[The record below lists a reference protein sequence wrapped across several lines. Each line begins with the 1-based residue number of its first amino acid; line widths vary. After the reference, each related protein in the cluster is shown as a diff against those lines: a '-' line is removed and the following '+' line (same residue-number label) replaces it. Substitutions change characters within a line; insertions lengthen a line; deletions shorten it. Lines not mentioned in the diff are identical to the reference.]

1 MNKTTNAIYNIKA
14 NGLECQT
21 TANHPFYIRYMIR
34 NKEWGDR
41 FFTQPQFIKIKDIQQ
56 TKYSEKICNSK
67 KKILQQPYIAIPI
80 IKEQRLFE
88 YNGITKH
95 YDNIYKYRDCFR
107 HIKCIK
113 TCEKIDITN
122 KSFWW
127 LLGLYVADGW
137 YRERQKSGNSII
149 ICSAKDIKEKEM
161 ITNKI
166 TESGFNCYFVE
177 EKDVYKYH
185 ISSNELCEFV
195 KMFGKY
201 ATNKTI
207 PMKVIELPNDLLES
221 FFNGYLFGDG
231 SFYKNK
237 YSFST
242 SSKELL
248 LSMQLIVAKLYRTSG
263 SLTKRIPP
271 KTILGRKV
279 NTHINYQYA
288 FFKEKHRQMHY
299 YNDGDFIWCPIRN
312 IEEIQQQEIVYNL
325 SVEEDETYIAD
336 NIVVHNCSTFSMS
349 GLREKSWGVEKIF
362 HEGQKKQRLD
372 DLFFEAIELVNQLRP
387 KVATFE
393 NVEGL
398 IKGNAK
404 IYFNKII
411 ADLTKIGYITQAF
424 IVDGSTLGLPQR
436 RRRLFFIAQRQD
448 FFKKKLQLNFNEEPI
463 QFYKIRD
470 NACKEYTNISH
481 AVFQLYFKKRK
492 DDVSLSCICNRSK
505 NKKSWFN
512 YKIIKNE
519 DILPTFCTQA
529 NSSFLL
535 ADQCRCINKHELLLG
550 GSFPQDYNFLNGKLS
565 KVSWLIGMSV
575 PPLMMYKISKE
586 IEKQL
591 FV

>member
-1 MNKTTNAIYNIKA
+1 MEFTYNWNLTDLQSVKGNNLKAFTTFSCGGGADMGLMMAGYNCLGGCEIDKNILQFYTANFQHKYIYNDD
-14 NGLECQT
+14 
-21 TANHPFYIRYMIR
+21 IRDFVIRAR
-34 NKEWGDR
+34 NK
-41 FFTQPQFIKIKDIQQ
+41 QLPQ
-56 TKYSEKICNSK
+56 E
-67 KKILQQPYIAIPI
+67 
-80 IKEQRLFE
+80 
-88 YNGITKH
+88 
-95 YDNIYKYRDCFR
+95 
-107 HIKCIK
+107 
-113 TCEKIDITN
+113 
-122 KSFWW
+122 
-127 LLGLYVADGW
+127 LY
-137 YRERQKSGNSII
+137 
-149 ICSAKDIKEKEM
+149 
-161 ITNKI
+161 
-166 TESGFNCYFVE
+166 
-177 EKDVYKYH
+177 
-185 ISSNELCEFV
+185 EL
-195 KMFGKY
+195 
-201 ATNKTI
+201 
-207 PMKVIELPNDLLES
+207 DLLHQS
-221 FFNGYLFGDG
+221 
-231 SFYKNK
+231 
-237 YSFST
+237 
-242 SSKELL
+242 
-248 LSMQLIVAKLYRTSG
+248 
-263 SLTKRIPP
+263 P
-271 KTILGRKV
+271 
-279 NTHINYQYA
+279 
-288 FFKEKHRQMHY
+288 
-299 YNDGDFIWCPIRN
+299 C
-312 IEEIQQQEIVYNL
+312 
-325 SVEEDETYIAD
+325 
-336 NIVVHNCSTFSMS
+336 CSCFSMA
-349 GLREKSWGVEKIF
+349 GKREKSWGVEKVF

-470 NACKEYTNISH
+470 NTRKEYTDISH

-529 NSSFLL
+529 NSHFLL

-550 GSFPQDYNFLNGKLS
+550 GSFPQDYNFLNSKLS

-591 FV
+591 FTS